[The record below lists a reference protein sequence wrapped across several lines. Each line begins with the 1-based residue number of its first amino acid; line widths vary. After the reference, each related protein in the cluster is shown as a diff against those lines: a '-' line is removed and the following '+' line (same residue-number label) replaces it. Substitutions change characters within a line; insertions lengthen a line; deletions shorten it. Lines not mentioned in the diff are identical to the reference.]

1 MSKQEFLLEG
11 LDCANCA
18 AKIEENVKQLSGVTS
33 CSVNFMSRTLT
44 LETTGSD
51 DAVID
56 KTKTIVR
63 TIEPNVR
70 MKEKYEEMSLLLQG
84 LDCANCASKIED
96 KVTHLD
102 GVRNVSMNFVDKT
115 LSLQTEIERKQETLA
130 RVKKI
135 VAEIEPGVKVMRKAR
150 EHKEESMAIPY
161 RLLMG
166 FILFTITFI
175 FSFSEPIKLVL
186 FLFAYVL
193 TGGDVVTK
201 AVKNIVRG
209 KWLDENFLMTIATIG
224 AFAIGQYPEGVAVM
238 LFYQIGEYFQSFAVH
253 RSRKSIASLLDIRPD
268 YANII
273 KGDGVEKI
281 SPSEVQIGDFIIVR
295 PGEKVPLDGKVVD
308 GASFVDTSAIT
319 GESIPREVMQGSV
332 LLSGFVNQNGL
343 LTLRVIKE
351 YNDSAVMKI
360 LELVQNSGSKKAH
373 AEAFITKF
381 ARVYTPFVVIAA
393 ALLAIIPPL
402 FIVGASFSDWLYRSL
417 IFLVIS
423 CPCALVVSIPLSYF
437 GGIGGASR
445 RGILIKGSN
454 YLEAL
459 NRVKY
464 VVFDKTGTLT
474 KGNFKVTNIY
484 AQDSITAERVIEYA
498 ALAEVHSHHPIARAI
513 QSFYGKPCNPDLIE
527 QYEEIPGYGAIA
539 TMVDGKQIAVGNA
552 KFMNK
557 LNISYNPSM
566 DMGTIVYVAV
576 NAMYAGC
583 ITIADE
589 WKDDSKNTVQRL
601 KKIGIKRIVMLTGD
615 AKRVANEVGKGIG
628 IDEIHAELLPHQK
641 VEKVEELETS
651 KLPSEA
657 VLFVGD
663 GINDTPVLAR
673 ADIGVAMGGIG
684 SDAAIEAAD
693 IVIMTDEPSKLPEA
707 IMIAKRTRKIVYE
720 NIIFALGVKG
730 IFLLL
735 GAFGYAT
742 MWEAVFSD
750 VGVTFLAVLNALRAL
765 RV

>member
-18 AKIEENVKQLSGVTS
+18 AKIEENVQQLSGVSS

-44 LETTGSD
+44 LETTGND

-56 KTKTIVR
+56 KTKTIVK

-115 LSLQTEIERKQETLA
+115 LSLQTEIERKQETLS

-135 VAEIEPGVKVMRKAR
+135 VADIEPDVKVMRKAR
-150 EHKEESMAIPY
+150 EHKEESMVIPY
-161 RLLMG
+161 RLLIG
-166 FILFTITFI
+166 FILFTMTFI
-175 FSFSEPIKLVL
+175 FSFPAPIKLVF
-186 FLFAYVL
+186 FLLAYVL

-238 LFYQIGEYFQSFAVH
+238 LFYQVGEYFQSFAVH

-273 KGDGVEKI
+273 KGDCVEKI
-281 SPSEVQIGDFIIVR
+281 SPSEVQIGDVIIVR

-308 GASFVDTSAIT
+308 GVSFVDTSAIT

-351 YNDSAVMKI
+351 YHDSAVMKI

-402 FIVGASFSDWLYRSL
+402 FITGASFSDWLYRSL

-474 KGNFKVTNIY
+474 KGNFKVTNVY
-484 AQDSITAERVIEYA
+484 AQDSIPAERVIEYA
-498 ALAEVHSHHPIARAI
+498 ALAEVHSRHPIARAI

-527 QYEEIPGYGAIA
+527 QYEEIPGFGAIA
-539 TMVDGKQIAVGNA
+539 MVDGKQIAVGSA

-566 DMGTIVYVAV
+566 DIGTIVYVAI
-576 NAMYAGC
+576 NTMYAGC

-601 KKIGIKRIVMLTGD
+601 KKIGMKRIVMLTGD
-615 AKRVANEVGKGIG
+615 TKRVANEVGKGIG

-641 VEKVEELETS
+641 VEKVEELEAS
-651 KLPSEA
+651 RLPNEA

-707 IMIAKRTRKIVYE
+707 IMIAKRTRRIVYE

>member
-18 AKIEENVKQLSGVTS
+18 AKIEENVKQLPGVSS

-44 LETTGSD
+44 LETTESD

-56 KTKTIVR
+56 KTKTIVK

-70 MKEKYEEMSLLLQG
+70 MKEKYEDMSLLLQG

-96 KVTHLD
+96 KVTRLD
-102 GVRNVSMNFVDKT
+102 GVRHVSMNFVDKT

-135 VAEIEPGVKVMRKAR
+135 VAEIEPDVKVMRKAR
-150 EHKEESMAIPY
+150 EHKEESMAFPY

-166 FILFTITFI
+166 FILFTMTFI
-175 FSFSEPIKLVL
+175 FSFSAPIKFIL
-186 FLFAYVL
+186 FLLAYVL

-238 LFYQIGEYFQSFAVH
+238 LFYQVGEYFQSFAVH

-273 KGDGVEKI
+273 KEDCVEKI

-308 GASFVDTSAIT
+308 GVSFVDTSAIT
-319 GESIPREVMQGSV
+319 GESIPREVMQGNV

-343 LTLRVIKE
+343 LTLQVIKE

-402 FIVGASFSDWLYRSL
+402 FIAGASFSDWLYRSL

-484 AQDSITAERVIEYA
+484 AQGSIPAERVIEYA
-498 ALAEVHSHHPIARAI
+498 ALAEVHSRHPIARAI

-527 QYEEIPGYGAIA
+527 QYEEIPGFGTVAR
-539 TMVDGKQIAVGNA
+539 VDGIQIAVGNA

-566 DMGTIVYVAV
+566 DLGTIVYVAV
-576 NAMYAGC
+576 NTMYAGC

-589 WKDDSKNTVQRL
+589 WKDDSKNTIQRL
-601 KKIGIKRIVMLTGD
+601 KKIGMKRIVMLTGD

-628 IDEIHAELLPHQK
+628 IVEIHAELLPHQK
-641 VEKVEELETS
+641 VEKVEELEAA
-651 KLPSEA
+651 KLPNEA

-663 GINDTPVLAR
+663 GMNDTPVLAR

-750 VGVTFLAVLNALRAL
+750 VGVTILAVLNALRAL